1 MDAVKYLK
9 ERKRMCEAAGWGCRS
24 CYLVKKTDKTCW
36 TLEEEDIDEAIKA
49 VGNWSKEH
57 KVKTRQTEFLKVITN
72 ATVNE
77 KTGILNIM
85 PCIVDESV
93 VIPNNKYGGCKRY
106 ESDGYCGNCMR
117 DYWSE
122 EVK

>member
-9 ERKRMCEAAGWGCRS
+9 ERNRMCEAAEGGCKF

-49 VGNWSKEH
+49 VEDWSKEH
-57 KVKTRQTEFLKVITN
+57 TVKTRQTEFLKVIPN

-77 KTGILNIM
+77 ETGILNIM
-85 PCIVDESV
+85 PCIVDKSV
-93 VIPNNKYGGCKRY
+93 VIPNTEYVRCKRY
-106 ESDGYCGNCMR
+106 ESDGCCGNCMR